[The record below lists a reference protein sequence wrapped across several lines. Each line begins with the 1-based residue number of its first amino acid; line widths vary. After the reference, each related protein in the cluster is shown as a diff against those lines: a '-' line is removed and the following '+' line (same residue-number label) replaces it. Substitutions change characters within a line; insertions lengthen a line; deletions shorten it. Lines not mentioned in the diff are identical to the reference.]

1 MLSGLFSQSL
11 VEFST
16 SVNRKVTVPLGG
28 ATIRYASS
36 FSLDGTIAPTRR
48 AVREPPHKLRLQ
60 ATGIK
65 LQAFS
70 GNISGD
76 EQAMCIVAI
85 VRPTRG
91 VRWSVGAVGLI
102 VLFGILVGRAR
113 SRVGLV
119 LGEPFVAFDREL
131 RCRALQPFRQP
142 PACGSEEGHYGG
154 YEHATDDGGI
164 DGDCCSHAEAELF
177 DGGIAVY
184 HEGEEDGDH
193 DHRRRGDH
201 ARRGGQAVDDSLM
214 WIVGLFE
221 LLADVGH
228 QEDLVVHGEAE
239 EDGEHHQRHVGDYRD
254 GPFEADQ
261 AGSPLVVEGVGG
273 DAEGGEDGEHV
284 HHNSLER
291 DQKRTKGEQEQQE
304 REDEH
309 DPNDQRKLVR
319 DLARQIDVA
328 RRRPADVRLHMV
340 AFRGLGEDVIT
351 QVAHEVLGRARGG
364 RGGRGHGVDG
374 GGALLVDQRISHLV
388 HALGLLKVL
397 AQVGQPRVRGLR
409 LQELLL
415 FVLPGALLL
424 LGGLLLDLLLYGL
437 VFLGL
442 LLVCL
447 FLDGLVLFLYL
458 LLGLLVDGLVL
469 LVYLLLGLFL
479 DRLVLLVYLL
489 LGRLVDGC
497 LPLGPRV
504 LLGLVGLGLYLLI
517 GLLLLLLGLSLDLL
531 LRLFFLL
538 AGLGV
543 DLLFR
548 LLLRLLGLLL
558 DLLCRFGLLFGDL
571 LLRGFLLLVL
581 ELVEVG
587 LVVVGR
593 LAQAHGDEHGAVRAR
608 TEPFGHRV
616 VGLPRLGGRGQSPV
630 VGLAEVEVAYR

>member
-1 MLSGLFSQSL
+1 MENTFITTALSG
-11 VEFST
+11 
-16 SVNRKVTVPLGG
+16 
-28 ATIRYASS
+28 
-36 FSLDGTIAPTRR
+36 
-48 AVREPPHKLRLQ
+48 
-60 ATGIK
+60 
-65 LQAFS
+65 
-70 GNISGD
+70 
-76 EQAMCIVAI
+76 
-85 VRPTRG
+85 
-91 VRWSVGAVGLI
+91 
-102 VLFGILVGRAR
+102 
-113 SRVGLV
+113 
-119 LGEPFVAFDREL
+119 
-131 RCRALQPFRQP
+131 
-142 PACGSEEGHYGG
+142 
-154 YEHATDDGGI
+154 
-164 DGDCCSHAEAELF
+164 
-177 DGGIAVY
+177 
-184 HEGEEDGDH
+184 
-193 DHRRRGDH
+193 
-201 ARRGGQAVDDSLM
+201 
-214 WIVGLFE
+214 
-221 LLADVGH
+221 
-228 QEDLVVHGEAE
+228 
-239 EDGEHHQRHVGDYRD
+239 
-254 GPFEADQ
+254 
-261 AGSPLVVEGVGG
+261 
-273 DAEGGEDGEHV
+273 
-284 HHNSLER
+284 
-291 DQKRTKGEQEQQE
+291 TKSE

-328 RRRPADVRLHMV
+328 RRRPADVRLHML

-424 LGGLLLDLLLYGL
+424 LGGLLLDLLLYCL

-489 LGRLVDGC
+489 LGRLVDGR

-517 GLLLLLLGLSLDLL
+517 GLLLLLL
-531 LRLFFLL
+531 
-538 AGLGV
+538 GLGV